1 MRVVL
6 LSPLPPERTGIADYA
21 AQCRHALNGAGVDVL
36 TPLLGQKPLD
46 SLAAARRWV
55 AERDWSRVDVV
66 HAEIGGGRTSEFFAL
81 CALVRLTDRPALSIT
96 VHDPERLVWRPV
108 SRIWR
113 ALDASGALPR
123 PLMQMLAVLCDPH
136 TLWAERRL
144 ARQVDGLVTLTE
156 TGANRLASRMGIPRS
171 KINVI
176 PLGTLEVPPAP
187 LPPLPPE
194 GPLKL
199 LYFGY
204 IYTGKGIEDLVDA
217 LARVVAKQAAD
228 NTPVR
233 LTIAGGTAPDIT
245 YGAGGNYLDALR
257 ARVAAKG
264 LEALVD
270 WELDVDERDIANLIQ
285 RHHVMVLPYWEP
297 RKLSLLGQMRG
308 TSAALAWAI
317 ASGRGAITS
326 DARSFAEEIGSG
338 NGRAYPQGDVS
349 ALSQALAALIESPEL
364 AATWAE
370 RAAALASQRKW
381 PLNGLRFRQHFD
393 ALAQRRMAQG
403 RPQPRPSTL
412 APVQSTTRPTTTT
425 KRL

>member
-6 LSPLPPERTGIADYA
+6 MSPLPPERTGIADYA

-36 TPLLGQKPLD
+36 TPLLGQKPIE
-46 SLAAARRWV
+46 SLADAHRWV

-81 CALVRLTDRPALSIT
+81 CALARLPDRPALSIT

-113 ALDASGALPR
+113 ALDASGLLPR
-123 PLMQMLAVLCDPH
+123 PLMQLLAVLCDPH

-144 ARQVDGLVTLTE
+144 ARQIDGLVTLTD
-156 TGANRLASRMGIPRS
+156 TGANRLAARMGIPRD
-171 KINVI
+171 KITVI

-217 LARVVAKQAAD
+217 LARVIAKQGAER
-228 NTPVR
+228 TPVR

-245 YGAGGNYLDALR
+245 YGAGGSYLDALR

-264 LEALVD
+264 LDAQVD
-270 WELDVDERDIANLIQ
+270 WELDIDERDIARLIQ

-326 DARSFAEEIGSG
+326 NARSFAEEISSG
-338 NGRAYPQGDVS
+338 NGQAYPQGDVS
-349 ALSQALAALIESPEL
+349 ALTQVLAALMEAPEQ
-364 AATWAE
+364 
-370 RAAALASQRKW
+370 AAAWARQAAVLSSQRLW

-393 ALAQRRMAQG
+393 ALSKKRLAQG
-403 RPQPRPSTL
+403 RTQPRPTTL
-412 APVQSTTRPTTTT
+412 PPSAQSTARPTT

>member
-81 CALVRLTDRPALSIT
+81 CALVSLPDRPALSIT

-156 TGANRLASRMGIPRS
+156 TGANRLASRMGIPRG

-217 LARVVAKQAAD
+217 LARVVAKQVAD
-228 NTPVR
+228 GTPVR

-245 YGAGGNYLDALR
+245 FGAGGNYLDALR
-257 ARVAAKG
+257 ARVVAKG

-412 APVQSTTRPTTTT
+412 APVQSTIRPTTTT

>member
-1 MRVVL
+1 MRLAL

-21 AQCRHALNGAGVDVL
+21 AQCRQALNAAGVDVL
-36 TPLLGQKPLD
+36 TPLQGQRPLD

-81 CALVRLTDRPALSIT
+81 CALARLPDRPALSIT

-108 SRIWR
+108 SRFWH
-113 ALDASGALPR
+113 ALDNARLLPR
-123 PLMQMLAVLCDPH
+123 PLMQLLALLSDPH

-144 ARQVDGLVTLTE
+144 ARQVDGLVTLTD
-156 TGANRLASRMGIPRS
+156 TGANRLAARMGIPRG

-176 PLGTLEVPPAP
+176 PLGVVEVPPAP

-228 NTPVR
+228 GMSVR

-245 YGAGGNYLDALR
+245 YGAGGSYLDALR
-257 ARVAAKG
+257 ARVADKG
-264 LEALVD
+264 LQALVD
-270 WELDVDERDIANLIQ
+270 WELDVDERDIARLIQ

-317 ASGRGAITS
+317 TSGRGAITS
-326 DARSFAEEIGSG
+326 NARSFAEEIRSG
-338 NGRAYPQGDVS
+338 NGQAYPQGDVA
-349 ALSQALAALIESPEL
+349 ALTQRLAALLDAPDQ
-364 AATWAE
+364 
-370 RAAALASQRKW
+370 AAAWARQAALVASQRVW
-381 PLNGLRFRQHFD
+381 PLNGMRFRQYFD
-393 ALAQRRMAQG
+393 MLAQQRMAQG

-412 APVQSTTRPTTTT
+412 PPSASSAVRPSTKGP
-425 KRL
+425 